1 MQLDVLIMKKN
12 KSRKIRKNIGRN
24 FRTYNLIEYK
34 SPKDYL
40 SIDDFYKVY
49 GYTCFYKSDARRVN
63 EIHTEEI
70 TITFVCHHYP
80 QKLVKYL
87 RVHARTVIK
96 QSKGI
101 YLISDSEFL
110 IQLIVTSRLPEEE
123 NLWLRNLTDD
133 LKENETAV
141 KLIQEFGKH
150 EKEESY
156 QAVMN
161 LIVKAN
167 EERFQEV
174 DNMCEALEELL
185 KEKIEAKE
193 RKAEQEGYSNG
204 MKRGMAEGREQ
215 GIVEGRAEGR
225 AEGEKHKLCSMI
237 QKKVL
242 KGKTVA
248 QIAEELEETEE
259 TILPLYKLLMEET
272 AEYKAERI

>member
-1 MQLDVLIMKKN
+1 MGEKREKILQWHPAFYASLKIELSEEAGFLEFESEHMLSDKPMQLDVLIMKKN

-49 GYTCFYKSDARRVN
+49 GYTCFYKSDVRRVN

-70 TITFVCHHYP
+70 TITFVCSHYP

-101 YLISDSEFL
+101 YLISDNEFL

-133 LKENETAV
+133 LRENETAV

-167 EERFQEV
+167 EERFLEV

-204 MKRGMAEGREQ
+204 MKRE
-215 GIVEGRAEGR
+215 
-225 AEGEKHKLCSMI
+225 
-237 QKKVL
+237 
-242 KGKTVA
+242 
-248 QIAEELEETEE
+248 
-259 TILPLYKLLMEET
+259 
-272 AEYKAERI
+272 